1 MQRPRLIDESIQ
13 EFLSDIGRENYYSPS
28 GSIDKFFSLQQ
39 TMKEKVKE
47 KDIII
52 KEVFAE
58 EDRAFMVPL
67 YDVHVGAKSC
77 FKELFLKTVE
87 FIDKTPN
94 CYTVLGGDLLESATR
109 QSVGL
114 GIFEEEMHLTDQMR
128 FVIKALKS
136 LANKGK
142 ILGAITGNHEL
153 RPAYLNGWNPMEEIS
168 HNLEI
173 PYLGYQG
180 FILLNINGIEYKI
193 FIHHGTGGGRTK
205 GSKVNSAMRLNQV
218 AIADLYISGHIHDNF
233 SVSDAIFEIEDGHL
247 VQKRRVYVAAGSFLQ
262 YFGGYPEMQL
272 LAPSLPG
279 TLLLEFSGSRKSINV
294 HT

>member
-1 MQRPRLIDESIQ
+1 
-13 EFLSDIGRENYYSPS
+13 
-28 GSIDKFFSLQQ
+28 
-39 TMKEKVKE
+39 
-47 KDIII
+47 
-52 KEVFAE
+52 
-58 EDRAFMVPL
+58 
-67 YDVHVGAKSC
+67 
-77 FKELFLKTVE
+77 
-87 FIDKTPN
+87 
-94 CYTVLGGDLLESATR
+94 
-109 QSVGL
+109 
-114 GIFEEEMHLTDQMR
+114 MR

-142 ILGAITGNHEL
+142 ILGAITGNHNFAL
-153 RPAYLNGWNPMEEIS
+153 HTITDGTYGEIS